1 MAIKQ
6 TDNYTLT
13 IGYSSTIPDLK
24 CYQIINK
31 KYGVIEAETFVLPS
45 ALNGIDDLEAGLAA
59 AQDMAEDLR

>member
-1 MAIKQ
+1 MAIKH

-13 IGYSSTIPDLK
+13 VGYSSTLPELK

-45 ALNGIDDLEAGLAA
+45 ALNGLYDLEAGLAA
-59 AQDMAEDLR
+59 AKDMAEG